1 MKNRVVLAFLVGVIA
16 IFSGALTSSV
26 VVAQSEGV
34 GRDEFQVVFETY
46 PGEPYKFDV
55 QVFNMNTR
63 EQALRVT
70 VEDVYAEHYH
80 NSEAHN
86 GNLYIIKR
94 TGDINTEN
102 WMDELWKYDTTG
114 QGTLLFSSKG
124 LDFRVASDESY
135 IALTYPLRPDFFF
148 DGLGFLDLAGGGELV
163 QEFPFETLTQE
174 HSISLEGWSQDSST
188 LWVSFKRGPSPG
200 YFANVDTASWQTS
213 EFDLMDVGVGHE
225 NDLNPNM
232 GKLVFSDLPAF
243 FDAMSAQL
251 FLESEDPVTLFL
263 YDFAT
268 AEIQVIAE
276 IIAHAFEPQWLD
288 DNSFEYNDP
297 QGELGER
304 VIFLLDPAGGQPT
317 VAAEAFPKV
326 IPVGFEVPMQALV
339 LSFVPPIL
347 PPEFPAEAGLPTVS
361 PYIYSTDQGLY
372 EATLDYGADCMGA
385 GACAYGSLM
394 GRLSTA
400 GVPQGTENVPYD
412 YSAAQKVILT
422 RGVQGYFIES
432 QCGASCS
439 DAQVFFVYDGFEYML
454 GVKAGVKENMIA
466 LANAA
471 IENSL
476 P

>member
-1 MKNRVVLAFLVGVIA
+1 MKKKHVLISLVIVSVFFA
-16 IFSGALTSSV
+16 GALHSSV
-26 VVAQSEGV
+26 AVAQSEGV
-34 GRDEFQVVFETY
+34 GGDEFQVVFEAY
-46 PGEPYKFDV
+46 PGEQYKFDV

-94 TGDINTEN
+94 TGDINTDN
-102 WMDELWKYDTTG
+102 WMDELWKYDAAG

-124 LDFRVASDESY
+124 FDFRVAPDESY
-135 IALTYPLRPDFFF
+135 IALTYPLPPDFFF
-148 DGLGFLDLAGGGELV
+148 EGLGFLDLVGGGELV

-174 HSISLEGWSQDSST
+174 HSISLEAWSQDSST
-188 LWVSFKRGPSPG
+188 LWMSFKRGPSPG
-200 YFANVDTASWQTS
+200 YFANVDTTSWQTS

-225 NDLNPNM
+225 NNLNPNT

-251 FLESEDPVTLFL
+251 FLESGNPVTLFL
-263 YDFAT
+263 YDFAS

-276 IIAHAFEPQWLD
+276 IIADAFEPQWLD

-297 QGELGER
+297 QGEIGDRKLYQ
-304 VIFLLDPAGGQPT
+304 LDPAAGQPT

-326 IPVGFEVPMQALV
+326 IPAGFEMPMQTLV
-339 LSFVPPIL
+339 LSSVPPIL

-385 GACAYGSLM
+385 GACAYGSMM

-412 YSAAQKVILT
+412 FGAAQKVILA
-422 RGVQGYFIES
+422 RGIQGYFVES

-439 DAQVFFVYDGFEYML
+439 DAQIFFVYDDFEYML
-454 GVKAGVKENMIA
+454 GIKAGAKENVID